1 MITIFN
7 PFKFRNTKKVAFYF
21 LLFCLFDNS
30 IYASENFGD
39 AMKWYENGSLD
50 LDPKYHYMI
59 GLKAEKE
66 ELIEKMINVIK
77 DEWEGRKARE
87 ETKYMSPRNG
97 LLSTMGYK
105 VGIEG
110 YKEKVR
116 RKVLKDVISGPLPLV
131 GNPDYMKEWGEDN
144 SPKRIQKL
152 SNCLIGFSSGK
163 QHETHYQAIKDW
175 KDDLSWLIEYTSI

>member
-1 MITIFN
+1 MNIEK
-7 PFKFRNTKKVAFYF
+7 FKQNIKTWDELR
-21 LLFCLFDNS
+21 LS
-30 IYASENFGD
+30 
-39 AMKWYENGSLD
+39 
-50 LDPKYHYMI
+50 
-59 GLKAEKE
+59 KAYRVYCKRLAEPNYVLKE
-66 ELIEKMINVIK
+66 ELIEQMINVIK
-77 DEWEGRKARE
+77 DEWEDRKDRE
-87 ETKYMSPRNG
+87 GTKYMSPRNG

-144 SPKRIQKL
+144 SPKRKQKL
-152 SNCLIGFSSGK
+152 RNCLLGFSSGK

-175 KDDLSWLIEYTSI
+175 EDDLSWLNEYTCI